1 MKKTK
6 IFYWIV
12 TGLMGA
18 FLGMGAFFDTISAP
32 EAVKMISQDLGYP
45 AYIVPFLGVA
55 KLLGIIAILIPGYP
69 RVKEWA
75 YAGLMFDLIGATYS
89 GLAVG
94 SEKPWENAFMLLP
107 IAFVIGS
114 YLLYHKLRKE
124 KLAQAGKA
132 DMVFG

>member
-12 TGLMGA
+12 TGLMAA
-18 FLGMGAFFDTISAP
+18 FLGMGAFFDAISAP

-45 AYIVPFLGVA
+45 TYLVPFLGVA
-55 KLLGIIAILIPGYP
+55 KLLGIIAILIPGFP

-89 GLAVG
+89 SLAVG
-94 SEKPWENAFMLLP
+94 EQPGATAFMLIP
-107 IAFVIGS
+107 IAFVIAS

-124 KLAQAGKA
+124 KLAQAGQS
-132 DMVFG
+132 DVLFG